1 MDLPVGGVETA
12 QRLVDECK
20 ARVTE
25 QATRIAELK
34 RNQCST
40 VEAQVLLATLENRL
54 VALQENL
61 ARHKARAARWRPVGL

>member
-1 MDLPVGGVETA
+1 MDLPMGGVETA
-12 QRLVDECK
+12 QRLVDEGK

-25 QATRIAELK
+25 QAARIAELK

-40 VEAQVLLATLENRL
+40 AEAQVLLVTLENRL

-61 ARHKARAARWRPVGL
+61 TRHKAHAARWCPVGL